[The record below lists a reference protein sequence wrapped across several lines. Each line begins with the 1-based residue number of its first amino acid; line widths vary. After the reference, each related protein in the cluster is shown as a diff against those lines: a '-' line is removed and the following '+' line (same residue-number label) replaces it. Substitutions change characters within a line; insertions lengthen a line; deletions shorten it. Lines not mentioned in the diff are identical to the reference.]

1 MLFDLQISK
10 MFNGISHIYY
20 QLGKKKQ
27 KGYFFDTDN
36 ILTYVEVL
44 MNAISKEYFAELR
57 QRIISQTIR
66 LLEQRYREPNI
77 KIILTPYPKE

>member
-1 MLFDLQISK
+1 
-10 MFNGISHIYY
+10 
-20 QLGKKKQ
+20 
-27 KGYFFDTDN
+27 
-36 ILTYVEVL
+36 
-44 MNAISKEYFAELR
+44 MNAISKEQFIELR